1 MPNTFLNR
9 LETRSSAAGIE
20 KGTREALDWFR
31 KEIKTIRAPRY
42 MKQVLRDDNL
52 IRKSLPQKR
61 SWIGRMFMYMYDPK
75 GKETLPY
82 YDRFPLIFLIGEAK
96 GGFYGINL
104 HYLPPKIRAIFF
116 DRLTE
121 YTNNDDY
128 DETTR
133 LRLRYSFLKR
143 NSQLRYFKPCFKHYL
158 GKHVTSRIVEVP
170 SKHWESVLF
179 LPHEPKQFA
188 KVPSSKVWQDSKKYY
203 T

>member
-1 MPNTFLNR
+1 MKIF
-9 LETRSSAAGIE
+9 
-20 KGTREALDWFR
+20 
-31 KEIKTIRAPRY
+31 IK
-42 MKQVLRDDNL
+42 N
-52 IRKSLPQKR
+52 
-61 SWIGRMFMYMYDPK
+61 
-75 GKETLPY
+75 
-82 YDRFPLIFLIGEAK
+82 
-96 GGFYGINL
+96 
-104 HYLPPKIRAIFF
+104 PKIRAIFF